1 MAHAIKTVQIVL
13 EIPYIAGVRDDANI
27 KITQVNHVTC
37 GTTDTGMT
45 GSGGLHVPEG
55 IPETV
60 SAAELGAVGT
70 EGTLLYKLAAVEAA
84 VKAKE
89 GI

>member
-1 MAHAIKTVQIVL
+1 MAKQVGKIQLVFEV
-13 EIPYIAGVRDDANI
+13 PYTGGVRDDAAI
-27 KITQVNHVTC
+27 KITQVNYCACDSV
-37 GTTDTGMT
+37 DPEMT
-45 GSGGLHVPEG
+45 KNAGLHTAEG

-60 SAAELGAVGT
+60 SADELGAVGT

-84 VKAKE
+84 IKTKE